1 LQEPRGHLPETA
13 TASEIPVERVSVARR
28 AHTYPQVSL
37 TAADLVDTPVVV
49 APPSITVGDALRLS
63 RRRHARVLA
72 CGAATHVLVEDL
84 ARADT
89 LGLGELAAAEVSQPL
104 PVVEAQAP
112 ELRVRRA
119 LTDGAPV
126 VIVRGRSGGAIAR
139 GASPRAVSL
148 VARVNAALSPATREV
163 LDAVTRLAAAHGGRA
178 FLAGGLVR
186 DVWRGETSA
195 ARDLDVVIE
204 GDGPGVA
211 RALASE
217 LGGALVE
224 HERFLTASV
233 ATARHG
239 RIDVVTART
248 ERYERPGALPRVLPG
263 SMAQDLRRRDFAV
276 NAMAVELGSGA
287 FGLLDPLGGVTDLE
301 RRRLRILHP
310 LSFVEDP
317 TRMLRA
323 VRYAARL
330 GLTAD
335 RWTLRCQ
342 ALALR
347 LAPYPALSASR
358 LAGELERLLSEP
370 SPGAVLALAVRGGV
384 MRLLDPGWRP
394 SRATATRLAALN
406 ATLEWAAAHRLA
418 TPLAVTALALAS
430 EQRPTVATAMPERL
444 GLSGELLSR
453 VRRALEEAPHLAT
466 RVRATRSRSEAARL
480 LREAGDVAL
489 TLLHLTEPEARERLD
504 WYVREGRTVAPGLGG
519 DEVIALGV
527 PRGPMVSEVLQTL
540 RDGRL
545 DGRFGDREA
554 ELRYVRSLTIRDERK
569 G

>member
-1 LQEPRGHLPETA
+1 M
-13 TASEIPVERVSVARR
+13 ERVSVARR
-28 AHTYPQVSL
+28 AHAYPQVSL
-37 TAADLVDTPVVV
+37 TAADLIDTAVV
-49 APPSITVGDALRLS
+49 AAPSSITVTDALRLS

-72 CGAATHVLVEDL
+72 CGAAVHVLADDL
-84 ARADT
+84 ARAET
-89 LGLGELAAAEVSQPL
+89 LGLGELAAVDLGRPL

-119 LTDGAPV
+119 LTEGAPM
-126 VIVRGRSGGAIAR
+126 VIVRGRSGGAVAR
-139 GASPRAVSL
+139 GAAPRTVSL
-148 VARVNAALSPATREV
+148 VARINAALPPATREA
-163 LDAVTRLAAAHGGRA
+163 LGAVTRLATAHGARA
-178 FLAGGLVR
+178 FLAGGVVR
-186 DVWRGETSA
+186 DVWRGEPRG

-211 RALASE
+211 RAIASE

-233 ATARHG
+233 ETAGHG

-263 SMAQDLRRRDFAV
+263 SMAQDLRRRDFTV
-276 NAMAVELGSGA
+276 NAMAVELGSGS
-287 FGLLDPLGGVTDLE
+287 FGLLDPLGGIVDLE

-323 VRYAARL
+323 ARYAARL

-335 RWTLRCQ
+335 RWTLRCH

-358 LAGELERLLSEP
+358 FAAELERLLGEP
-370 SPGAVLALAVRGGV
+370 SPGAALALAVRAGV
-384 MRLLDPGWRP
+384 VRVLDPRWRP
-394 SRATATRLAALN
+394 GRTTGQRLGALD
-406 ATLEWAAAHRLA
+406 ASLAWARAHRLA
-418 TPLAVTALALAS
+418 SPLTVAVLALAN
-430 EQRPTVATAMPERL
+430 EQRADVATALPERL
-444 GLSGELLSR
+444 GLSGEPLYR
-453 VRRALEEAPHLAT
+453 VRRALEEAPRLST
-466 RVRATRSRSEAARL
+466 RLRAARSRSEAARV
-480 LREAGDVAL
+480 LREAGGVAL
-489 TLLHLTEPEARERLD
+489 VLLHLTETAELRERLD
-504 WYVREGRTVAPGLGG
+504 WYVREGRAVAAELSG
-519 DEVIALGV
+519 DDVIALGV
-527 PRGPMVSEVLQTL
+527 ARGPAVSEVLQAL

-545 DGRFGDREA
+545 DGRFVDRQA
-554 ELRYVRSLTIRDERK
+554 EMRYVRSLTPREERK

>member
-1 LQEPRGHLPETA
+1 
-13 TASEIPVERVSVARR
+13 VERVSVARR
-28 AHTYPQVSL
+28 AQAYPQVSL
-37 TAADLVDTPVVV
+37 TAADLVDTPVIA
-49 APPSITVGDALRLS
+49 APASITVSDALRLA

-72 CGAATHVLVEDL
+72 PGAAVHVLVEDL
-84 ARADT
+84 ARAET
-89 LGLGELAAAEVSQPL
+89 LGLGELAAADVGRPL

-119 LTDGAPV
+119 LTEGAPL
-126 VIVRGRSGGAIAR
+126 VIVRGRSGGAVAR
-139 GASPRAVSL
+139 GAAPRTVSL
-148 VARVNAALSPATREV
+148 LARINTALPAATRAALGT
-163 LDAVTRLAAAHGGRA
+163 VTRLAAAHGARA

-186 DVWRGETSA
+186 DVWRGDTRA

-224 HERFLTASV
+224 HDRFLTASV
-233 ATARHG
+233 ETGDHG

-263 SMAQDLRRRDFAV
+263 SLAQDLRRRDFTV
-276 NAMAVELGSGA
+276 NAMAVELGSGT
-287 FGLLDPLGGVTDLE
+287 FGLLDPLGGIVDLE

-323 VRYAARL
+323 ARYAARL

-335 RWTLRCQ
+335 RWTLRCH

-347 LAPYPALSASR
+347 LAPYPALSPSR
-358 LAGELERLLSEP
+358 LAAELERLLGEP
-370 SPGAVLALAVRGGV
+370 SPGAALALAVRAGV
-384 MRLLDPGWRP
+384 VRVLDPRWRP
-394 SRATATRLAALN
+394 GRATAGRLA
-406 ATLEWAAAHRLA
+406 TLDVSLAWAVAHRLA
-418 TPLAVTALALAS
+418 SPLTVGVLALAS
-430 EQRPTVATAMPERL
+430 EQRSEVATALPERL
-444 GLSGELLSR
+444 GLRGEPLHR
-453 VRRALEEAPHLAT
+453 VRRALADGPRLAA
-466 RVRATRSRSEAARL
+466 RLRAAGSRSEMARL
-480 LREAGDVAL
+480 LREAGGAAL
-489 TLLHLTEPEARERLD
+489 VLLHLTETAEVRERLD
-504 WYVREGRTVAPGLGG
+504 WYVREGRTVVSELSG
-519 DEVIALGV
+519 DDVIALGV
-527 PRGPMVSEVLQTL
+527 ARGPAVSEMLQAL

-545 DGRFGDREA
+545 DGHIVDRQA
-554 ELRYVRSLTIRDERK
+554 EIRYVRAVTLREERK

>member
-1 LQEPRGHLPETA
+1 M
-13 TASEIPVERVSVARR
+13 ERVSVARR
-28 AHTYPQVSL
+28 GHAYPQVSL
-37 TAADLVDTPVVV
+37 SAADLVDTPVVV
-49 APPSITVGDALRLS
+49 APPSITVGDALRLA

-72 CGAATHVLVEDL
+72 CGPGMHVLVEDL

-89 LGLGELAAAEVSQPL
+89 LGLEDLAAAEIGRPL
-104 PVVEAQAP
+104 PMVEAQAP

-119 LTDGAPV
+119 LTDGAPM
-126 VIVRGRSGGAIAR
+126 VIVRGRAGGAIAR
-139 GASPRAVSL
+139 GAALRTVSL
-148 VARVNAALSPATREV
+148 VARVNAVLSTETREV
-163 LDAVTRLAAAHGGRA
+163 LDAVTRLAAAHGARA

-186 DVWRGETSA
+186 DVWRGETRA

-204 GDGPGVA
+204 GDGPAVA

-233 ATARHG
+233 ASARHG

-263 SMAQDLRRRDFAV
+263 SMAQDLRRRDFTV
-276 NAMAVELGSGA
+276 NAMAVELGSGS
-287 FGLLDPLGGVTDLE
+287 FGLLDPLGGVADVE

-330 GLTAD
+330 GLAAD

-342 ALALR
+342 TLALR
-347 LAPYPALSASR
+347 LAPYPALSTSR
-358 LAGELERLLSEP
+358 LAAELERLLAEP
-370 SPGAVLALAVRGGV
+370 SPGTVLAMAVRAGV
-384 MRLLDPGWRP
+384 VRLLDPRWRP
-394 SRATATRLAALN
+394 SRATAARLAALD
-406 ATLEWAAAHRLA
+406 ATLEWSTVHRLA

-430 EQRPTVATAMPERL
+430 EQRPSVATALPERL
-444 GLSGELLSR
+444 GLSGDLLNR
-453 VRRALEEAPHLAT
+453 VRRALDAAPRLAT
-466 RVRATRSRSEAARL
+466 RVRVTSSRSEVARV

-489 TLLHLTEPEARERLD
+489 TLLHLTEPGARKRLD
-504 WYVREGRTVAPGLGG
+504 WFAREGRAVAPRLGG

-545 DGRFGDREA
+545 DGRFGSREA
-554 ELRYVRSLTIRDERK
+554 EIGYVRSLTLRDERK

>member
-1 LQEPRGHLPETA
+1 
-13 TASEIPVERVSVARR
+13 VERVSVARR
-28 AHTYPQVSL
+28 AHAYPQVSL

-63 RRRHARVLA
+63 RRRHARVLV
-72 CGAATHVLVEDL
+72 CGAGNHVLVEDL

-89 LGLGELAAAEVSQPL
+89 LGLGELAAAEVGRPL

-126 VIVRGRSGGAIAR
+126 VIVRGRAGGAIAR
-139 GASPRAVSL
+139 GAAPRSVSL
-148 VARVNAALSPATREV
+148 VARINAALSPETREV
-163 LDAVTRLAAAHGGRA
+163 LDAVMRLAAAHGARA

-263 SMAQDLRRRDFAV
+263 SMAQDLRRRDFTV

-287 FGLLDPLGGVTDLE
+287 FGLLDPLGGVADLE

-330 GLTAD
+330 RLTAD

-342 ALALR
+342 TLALR

-358 LAGELERLLSEP
+358 LAAELERLLGEP
-370 SPGAVLALAVRGGV
+370 SPGAVLALAVRAGIV
-384 MRLLDPGWRP
+384 RLLDPRWRP
-394 SRATATRLAALN
+394 SRATDTRLAALD
-406 ATLEWAAAHRLA
+406 ATLEWAIVHRLA
-418 TPLAVTALALAS
+418 TPLTVMALALAS
-430 EQRPTVATAMPERL
+430 EPRSAVATAVPERL
-444 GLSGELLSR
+444 GLSGDLLNR
-453 VRRALEEAPHLAT
+453 VHRALEEAPRLAT
-466 RVRATRSRSEAARL
+466 RVRATRSRSEAARV
-480 LREAGDVAL
+480 LREAGAVAL

-504 WYVREGRTVAPGLGG
+504 WYVREGRAVTPDLGG

-527 PRGPMVSEVLQTL
+527 PRGPMVSDVLQTL

-545 DGRFGDREA
+545 DGRFVDREA
-554 ELRYVRSLTIRDERK
+554 EIRYVRSLTLRDERK